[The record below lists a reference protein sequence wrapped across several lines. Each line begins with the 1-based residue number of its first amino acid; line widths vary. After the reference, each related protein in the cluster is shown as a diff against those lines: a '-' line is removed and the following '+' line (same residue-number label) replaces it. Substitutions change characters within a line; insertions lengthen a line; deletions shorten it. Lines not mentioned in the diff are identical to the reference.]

1 MADET
6 ERLCR
11 SILKEVEEIK
21 KDIKRILGRL
31 PRRDEEEEEPR
42 PTPKISRL
50 SPLTRG

>member
-11 SILKEVEEIK
+11 KILEEVEEMK

-42 PTPKISRL
+42 PKPRISRL
-50 SPLTRG
+50 VP